1 MDDDAVRCDGLRG
14 AMGGVMETLWSVRRP
29 VCELRPGDHAWL
41 AYGGREEQHHVTRA
55 FVQAGLDAGEQVIYL
70 AGAAP
75 VTVALPVHELLNV
88 VSLCRGERRGGFDPD
103 ALVRAVAEAIA
114 RAEDQ
119 PHRGLRIVTDMTWAV
134 RRPGG
139 LELLLGCERRI
150 DQAIGPS
157 TRAIALCQF
166 DRSRCTPGEL
176 EALSESH
183 GVAVAPDP
191 VFEDSVLR
199 IVRTFKPPGLALVGE
214 LDASRHAVLVQALT
228 TVTGDVGRREV
239 HLDLSGL
246 RFIDLGA
253 LNILADAAARTTGC
267 GALVLDRMSPQL
279 RTVMETVGW
288 HMLPGLRLGP
298 DRQHT

>member
-1 MDDDAVRCDGLRG
+1 
-14 AMGGVMETLWSVRRP
+14 METLWSVRRP

-41 AYGGREEQHHVTRA
+41 AYGSQEEQHHVAGA
-55 FVQAGLDAGEQVIYL
+55 FIRAGLAAGEKVIYL

-75 VTVALPVHELLNV
+75 VTVPRLPAHELLNV
-88 VSLCRGERRGGFDPD
+88 VSLDRAERHADHSTGHSTGHRAGHFDPG
-103 ALVRAVAEAIA
+103 ALVRTVAEAIG

-119 PHRGLRIVTDMTWAV
+119 GHRGIRIATDMTWAV
-134 RRPGG
+134 RRPSG

-166 DRSRCTPGEL
+166 DRSRCTAAEL
-176 EALSESH
+176 EALGESH

-191 VFEDSVLR
+191 LFEDSVLLIER
-199 IVRTFKPPGLALVGE
+199 MFKPLGLALVGE
-214 LDASRHAVLVQALT
+214 LDASRHAVLVQALS
-228 TVTGDVGRREV
+228 TVTADAVDREV
-239 HLDLSGL
+239 HLDLAGL
-246 RFIDLGA
+246 GFIDLGA
-253 LNILADAAARTTGC
+253 LNILADAAARTAGC

-298 DRQHT
+298 DRPSP